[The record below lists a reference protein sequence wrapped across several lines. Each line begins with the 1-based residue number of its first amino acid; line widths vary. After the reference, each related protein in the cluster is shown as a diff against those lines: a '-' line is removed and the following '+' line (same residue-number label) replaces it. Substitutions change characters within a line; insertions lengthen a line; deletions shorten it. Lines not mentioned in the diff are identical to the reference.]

1 MLTGSVGQRR
11 STVQPVHPTQHR
23 EEEMGGQVAFL
34 WNIKDNGRLFPHRV
48 LEIAPHVHDSVSRK
62 QSK

>member
-1 MLTGSVGQRR
+1 MH
-11 STVQPVHPTQHR
+11 PVRPTQHR

-34 WNIKDNGRLFPHRV
+34 WNIKDNERLFPHRV
-48 LEIAPHVHDSVSRK
+48 SEIAPHVHGSVSRK